1 MNQDIGFSYIYSAKE
16 NKEILEIRKKY
27 LPREES
33 KLDELKRL
41 DEIVQTSG
49 TVEALCA
56 GIGGVLIFGLGM
68 CFSMQVIGSGVLMQI
83 AGILLGLAG
92 GIVMIAAYPIYRNV
106 YNKTKEKH
114 TPRILELADALS

>member
-41 DEIVQTSG
+41 DKIVQTSG
-49 TVEALCA
+49 TVESLCA
-56 GIGGVLIFGLGM
+56 GIGRSTFLKM
-68 CFSMQVIGSGVLMQI
+68 KKWRK
-83 AGILLGLAG
+83 LL
-92 GIVMIAAYPIYRNV
+92 
-106 YNKTKEKH
+106 
-114 TPRILELADALS
+114 